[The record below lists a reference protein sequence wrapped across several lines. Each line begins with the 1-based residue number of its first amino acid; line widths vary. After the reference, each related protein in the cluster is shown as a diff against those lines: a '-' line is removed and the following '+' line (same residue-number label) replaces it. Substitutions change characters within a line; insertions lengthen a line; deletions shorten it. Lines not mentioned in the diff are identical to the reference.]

1 MHANQNDLS
10 FVPIQRLFQRK
21 EFRQRVIPSVQTLDN
36 AKQLSSGASNTSVIG
51 EQESEADII
60 GSHMDKQP
68 LQVNYELLITSF
80 HKGGRCPFSATLK

>member
-68 LQVNYELLITSF
+68 L
-80 HKGGRCPFSATLK
+80 